1 MRASFGLLRAMSAL
15 PAPHQIIEH
24 VGVQVGAV
32 GALALL
38 LQVLAVR
45 EQLGAAGGLG
55 QKLHAAGPLELQ
67 GEPDR
72 LLDAA
77 AGGDDAVVAEKTG
90 TPARKIEPSLPT
102 GRSGRP
108 SVENA
113 TACAGWVCTTAAM
126 SGRTR
131 RISEW

>member
-32 GALALL
+32 GAPALL

-77 AGGDDAVVAEKTG
+77 AGGDDAVVAENQRLMLAEA
-90 TPARKIEPSLPT
+90 ARDRLAA
-102 GRSGRP
+102 RSVDDEVG
-108 SVENA
+108 
-113 TACAGWVCTTAAM
+113 GL
-126 SGRTR
+126 
-131 RISEW
+131 